1 MDKKNIIME
10 FWKENSDFLSDL
22 NISFYNEFER
32 ISNEDENYVVIG
44 DDYGTK
50 LCISEKTNA
59 VVSIDVEESMSIRFV
74 NSNIES
80 FLNFLQI
87 YFTRRPEL
95 STADDDEAIEIVKLI
110 RDNFNMLDSSALN
123 NEDNWWSVILEQTE
137 QGLL

>member
-1 MDKKNIIME
+1 MDKKDIME
-10 FWKENSDFLSDL
+10 FWKVNSDFLSDL

-32 ISNEDENYVVIG
+32 ISNKDENYVVIG

-59 VVSIDVEESMSIRFV
+59 VVSIDVESISIRFI
-74 NSNIES
+74 NSNIKS

-87 YFTRRPEL
+87 YFTRRLEL
-95 STADDDEAIEIVKLI
+95 SNADDEEAIEIVKSI

-123 NEDNWWSVILEQTE
+123 DEDNWWSVILEQTE